1 MRIVLSII
9 LMLLLFPSFGV
20 SQGGQQYSTKNKKA
34 IERYQQALAQY
45 DRFNLNAAEQF
56 LLEAVQRDPNFVEA
70 HLVLAQVY
78 EEQHRPL
85 KALVAAERADSLRPE
100 AFPQLPLMIG
110 QLHQSVGNYQQ
121 ALSRF
126 EQCIAMGKKLQPKL
140 SQRAMVG
147 AEQCRFAID
156 ALNNPVPFS
165 PQNLGGGVNSEYD
178 EYWPSL
184 SADEQTL
191 VYTVRCP
198 KERGIGVPQSRWQ
211 EDFFISHRDSSS
223 AWGMGRPMGPPI
235 NTDFNEGAQSLSADG
250 QQMFFTV
257 CRGLCSLYYTE
268 VDRHGY
274 WKHPMRLPNTVNTD
288 RYNEKQPSISPDGR
302 TLYFVSNRPGGKG
315 GYDIWTSTRT
325 DNGQWLPAVNL
336 GDTVNTSGDEQSPFI
351 HFDNQTLYFS
361 SDGHLG
367 MGRQDIFFARRD
379 STKRWGIP
387 QNVGYP
393 INTHQSEEGLIVN
406 AAGTVAYYSSDID
419 TERGRDIFTFN
430 MPAATAPIPTSY
442 FLGMVKD
449 SKTTL
454 PLEAEISLIDL
465 ETHHELMRTRT
476 NAAGRFLV
484 CLPVSRKYGLF
495 ASKTGYL
502 FHSEHIN
509 FEGAYPRSRPFR
521 VDVLLHPIVKDE
533 VMVMRNIFFAT
544 ASYELRPE
552 STVELNKLAVILQQ
566 NPDVQVEIGG
576 HTDNEGTEAYNKRLS
591 EQRAQAVVRYLTQRG
606 IAANRL
612 RSKGYGATSP
622 IAPNTTPEG
631 RAQNRRTEVK
641 VL

>member
-1 MRIVLSII
+1 MRICKFVALISLTLLS
-9 LMLLLFPSFGV
+9 FCG
-20 SQGGQQYSTKNKKA
+20 QAQQYSSKNKKA

-45 DRFNLNAAEQF
+45 DRYNLKSAEQF
-56 LLEAVQRDPNFVEA
+56 LLEAIQRDPKFVEA

-78 EEQHRPL
+78 EEQHRPHD
-85 KALVAAERADSLRPE
+85 AIAAAERADSLRPE
-100 AFPQLPLMIG
+100 TFPQLPLMIG

-121 ALSRF
+121 ALARF
-126 EQCIAMGKKLQPKL
+126 EQCIAMGRKLQPKL
-140 SQRAMVG
+140 SQRAIQG
-147 AEQCRFAID
+147 AEQCQFAIN

-165 PQNLGGGVNSEYD
+165 PQNIGTGVNTEYD

-184 SADEQTL
+184 SADGQTL

-198 KERGIGVPQSRWQ
+198 KQRDIGIPQSKWQ
-211 EDFFISHRDSSS
+211 EDFFISRRDSNN

-268 VDRHGY
+268 VDREGY
-274 WKHPMRLPNTVNTD
+274 WKRPIRLPSTVNTD

-325 DNGQWLPAVNL
+325 DDGNWLPAINL
-336 GDTVNTSGDEQSPFI
+336 GDTINSEGDEQSPFI

-361 SDGHLG
+361 SDGHMG
-367 MGRQDIFFARRD
+367 MGRQDLFVSRRD
-379 STKRWGIP
+379 SAKRWGKP
-387 QNVGYP
+387 QNMGYP
-393 INTHQSEEGLIVN
+393 INTHQSEEGLIVD
-406 AAGTVAYYSSDID
+406 AAATVAYYSSDIN
-419 TERGRDIFTFN
+419 TERGRDIFSFN
-430 MPAATAPIPTSY
+430 IPRETAPIPTSY
-442 FLGMVKD
+442 FLGLVKD

-454 PLEAEISLIDL
+454 PLEADISLVDL
-465 ETHHELMRTRT
+465 ETQDELMRTST

-484 CLPVSRKYGLF
+484 CLPVNRKYGLF
-495 ASKTGYL
+495 ASKPGYL

-509 FEGAYPRSRPFR
+509 FEGTYPRSKPFR
-521 VDVLLHPIVKDE
+521 VDVLLHPIAKGE
-533 VMVMRNIFFAT
+533 VMIMRNIFFAT

-552 STVELNKLAVILQQ
+552 STVELNKLVLILQQ
-566 NPDVQVEIGG
+566 NPDVNIEIGG
-576 HTDNEGTEAYNKRLS
+576 HTDNEGADAYNQRLS
-591 EQRAQAVVRYLTQRG
+591 EQRAKAVVHYLTQQG
-606 IAANRL
+606 IASNRL
-612 RSKGYGATSP
+612 RSKGYGKTRPVAT
-622 IAPNTTPEG
+622 NNTPEG